1 MRNLK
6 VKTLVTVGLLTAI
19 SVVLSIYPF
28 TFYLTDSIRIT
39 FREVPIV
46 LVACLFGPYYA
57 AACAFLS
64 DLCGTLFTGL
74 GWNPVLSMLASLF
87 GFLAGWGYR
96 LCLRRFS
103 EFGSLAVSVLFAN
116 LAGPICLVTAVLS
129 FLYGTP
135 YLALLSV
142 RLPLY
147 LVLSAVQI
155 IAVKFLLPLA
165 KSILYRGSR

>member
-1 MRNLK
+1 MRNMK
-6 VKTLVTVGLLTAI
+6 VKTLAAVGLLTAI
-19 SVVLSIYPF
+19 SVVLSVYPF

-74 GWNPVLSMLASLF
+74 GWNPMLSILAALF
-87 GFLAGWGYR
+87 GLLVGWGYR
-96 LCLRRFS
+96 LCSRHIS
-103 EFGSLAVSVLFAN
+103 EFGSIALSVVIAN
-116 LAGPICLVTAVLS
+116 LIGPITLVTAVLS
-129 FLYGTP
+129 YLYGTP
-135 YLALLSV
+135 YLVLLVV

-147 LVLSAVQI
+147 LALSMIQVVA
-155 IAVKFLLPLA
+155 ARLLLPPANSVLH
-165 KSILYRGSR
+165 RGTK